1 MRSIAFFALLFGVP
15 AYAQIPRGDSTFAHT
30 AAPFI
35 DQHTLVV
42 VRVDVSRVDL
52 DTVLKLTAAILGDG
66 DEVGDAVP
74 AVRTWVKEFTK
85 RGGNDLFFTYGAA
98 DYPHLPCLIA
108 PAPADGA
115 SRKALGEL
123 LQTVFKENGKD
134 AQSLV
139 LHGCVCVG
147 TKEALATAKTRKPAA
162 RSDLMDS
169 IDAGKDGV
177 AQLAF
182 AMSAEARKIHEQV
195 APTLP
200 AELGGG
206 SVHKITRGLKWMAL
220 SVGPGR
226 NMPAKWIT
234 EAASPEAAQDLKA
247 MEGYVQQAALSQIL
261 KSETESDA
269 AFRKRVTNLI
279 DRHQTT
285 LAGSRLTAEWELA
298 TAILEAVKLPEGP
311 PAERLRSANNLKQLL
326 LALHNF
332 HDVYDHW
339 PADSRDQD
347 GKPLLSWR
355 VHILPYIEQ
364 ENLYRQ
370 FRLNEPWDSEHNKK
384 LIPMMPRILRSPRQ
398 ADSLKDRT
406 TYLAPL
412 GPGFIS
418 DDPKGVKMSKITDGL
433 SNTIALVEADD
444 DRAVFWTKP
453 EDITID
459 RKNPT
464 AGLLGHYGEA
474 FHVGIADG
482 SVRFVKKSIDPMTL
496 WGLFTR
502 AGGEIAE
509 FPK

>member
-35 DQHTLVV
+35 DQHTMVV

-52 DTVLKLTAAILGDG
+52 DTVLKLAAALLGDG
-66 DEVGDAVP
+66 EEVGDAVP
-74 AVRTWVKEFTK
+74 AVRAWVTEFTK
-85 RGGNDLFFTYGAA
+85 KGGKDLFFTYGAA
-98 DYPHLPCLIA
+98 DFPHLPCLIA
-108 PAPADGA
+108 PAPDDA
-115 SRKALGEL
+115 SRKALSEL
-123 LQTVFKENGKD
+123 LLTLFKESNKD
-134 AQSLV
+134 ADSAI

-147 TKEALATAKTRKPAA
+147 TKEALATAKARKPVV
-162 RSDLMDS
+162 RPDLTES
-169 IDAGKDGV
+169 LEAGKEGV

-182 AMSAEARKIHEQV
+182 AMSAQAKKIHEQV

-200 AELGGG
+200 TDLGGG

-220 SVGPGR
+220 TVGAGKS
-226 NMPAKWIT
+226 MPAKWIT
-234 EAASPEAAQDLKA
+234 EAASPDAAQDLKA
-247 MEGYVQQAALSQIL
+247 IEAYAQQAILSQIL
-261 KSETESDA
+261 KSDVESDA
-269 AFRKRVTNLI
+269 AFRRRVTNLI
-279 DRHQTT
+279 DHHRTR
-285 LAGSRLTAEWELA
+285 LDGNRLTAEWEFA
-298 TAILEAVKLPEGP
+298 TALLEAVKLPEGP
-311 PAERLRSANNLKQLL
+311 PAERMRSANNLKQLL
-326 LALHNF
+326 LALHSH
-332 HDVYDHW
+332 HDTHDHW
-339 PADSRDQD
+339 PADSRDKD

-370 FRLNEPWDSEHNKK
+370 FKLNEPWDSEHNKK
-384 LIPMMPRILRSPRQ
+384 LIPLMPKVLRSPRQ

-412 GPGFIS
+412 GPGFIW
-418 DDPKGVKMSKITDGL
+418 DDPNGVRMSKITDGL

-444 DRAVFWTKP
+444 DRAVIWTKP

-482 SVRFVKKSIDPMTL
+482 SVRFVKKSIDPTVL
-496 WGLFTR
+496 WALFTR